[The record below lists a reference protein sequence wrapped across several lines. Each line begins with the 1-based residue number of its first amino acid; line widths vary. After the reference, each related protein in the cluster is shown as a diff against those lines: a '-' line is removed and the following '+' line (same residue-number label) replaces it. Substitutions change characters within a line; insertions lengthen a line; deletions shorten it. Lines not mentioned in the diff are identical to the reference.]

1 MAKTKIEVIY
11 SDDEIIVINK
21 PSGISVT
28 KDRTGSDS
36 IIDILEAQHSDLA
49 DKLRLIHRLDKLT
62 SGVMMIAKTPDAQSR
77 YSALFAKRR
86 IKKTY
91 LALCRGFAPS
101 DKGTIKAPLARS
113 LRDKKMMCVSSKRG
127 KEAVTQWRLLA
138 DFNLISLVAASPV
151 TGRTHQL
158 RVHLPNIGL
167 PLAIDPVYGTDQP
180 LMLSEIK
187 TNYRVAQGQTEKALI
202 DRLTLHAYQLEFETE
217 STQDDQVT
225 NVTEPIGNT
234 PRCFVAGLDK
244 KFKAA
249 IKMLTKHNPTG
260 PDAFAEVGYYEAI
273 INSQPLALP
282 AD

>member
-36 IIDILEAQHSDLA
+36 IIDILETQHKDLA

-62 SGVMMIAKTPDAQSR
+62 SGVMMIAKTPEAQSR

-86 IKKTY
+86 IRKTY

-101 DKGTIKAPLARS
+101 ERGTIKAPLARS
-113 LRDKKMMCVSSKRG
+113 LRDKKIMCVSTKRG
-127 KEAVTQWRLLA
+127 KEALTQWRLLA

-167 PLAIDPVYGTDQP
+167 PLAIDPVYGTDKP
-180 LMLSEIK
+180 LMLSEVK
-187 TNYRVAQGQTEKALI
+187 TKYRVAQGQTEKPLI
-202 DRLTLHAYQLEFETE
+202 DRLTLHAYQLEFEAGLA
-217 STQDDQVT
+217 QDDQST
-225 NVTEPIGNT
+225 DFADADGNIA
-234 PRCFVAGLDK
+234 RCFVAGLDK

-249 IKMLTKHNPTG
+249 VKMLTKHNPAG
-260 PDAFAEVGYYEAI
+260 LDAFADAGYYEAI
-273 INSQPLALP
+273 INSQPLPLP